1 MSKMPLAQLVEAMQ
15 GKSESYGWD
24 ARTLYDQRKANELL
38 FQLYVERFNTEDGYI
53 EPMSMEAGW
62 GDGSYK
68 EHIYD
73 LKLSAPRLSFEISN
87 STLPARARLT
97 MDMVGGMI
105 VSTKKSSGGPLFV
118 SRMLKMLPVGG
129 PQLWM
134 DQPVT
139 KGVVTGPGEVLIDL
153 RKADNFMA
161 NFVIGDLAQ
170 AQVGMRFKEYF
181 DINVPPKLRIF
192 SLGSLDGDLNGV
204 LTPKNFEIRTMKSDP
219 LALFGDERYGD
230 GAVMMF
236 ITLKDGQDG
245 TGFPNENHLYLIPTD
260 EEGKKHTGAMLLSSR
275 ILAEKVLKPALEG
288 SIGNGLV
295 LMVEDRGQDNAST
308 LVATA
313 GGGSAFHQS
322 PSYKYWQGGAD
333 WGFENSAW
341 TALDPFLYDFRGEGN
356 PDSGLKVGYGVEGL
370 TIDWAGSV
378 SGQCKVKTSTID
390 DPSIFDFRCSFDIG
404 MRFEVAL
411 DKETNYVELNNP
423 EVVRDVYDV
432 TFGANP
438 MPAWNMGGEAATRSF
453 ISEQVQLLIRGTLN
467 KIELPPIDTFL
478 LRNLLF
484 PGHNALHLTEAF
496 APGDLAVFGQIDP
509 LRTTTV
515 MAPLNSNIEASSTL
529 QFTLTPMPDNVQW
542 SVRDVDGESA
552 TPGVISSSGLYTA
565 PSQAQLPNGFVAV
578 MVTAN
583 GTLNGKAVQSSAL
596 VSVLSSLIVI
606 NPMYDSCDPGDDKV
620 LSAQSLNGEELE
632 WKILTPQW
640 GSTLGVVEGDSNK
653 RTYKAGGSSDPEI
666 PFSLDKIEVKQT
678 VNGKVIYAYLHVLI
692 HNRMIATPMWISEE
706 SDPSTG
712 TVQFELRGKN
722 GPIDPA
728 LVTWKLLGGEGTFND
743 QTGVYTEPTSV
754 APGSFVVV
762 SGTVPGDFQDTH
774 AVAAVPLPLTKY
786 AELIETV
793 NATLRAG

>member
-1 MSKMPLAQLVEAMQ
+1 MSKMSLAQLVEAMQ
-15 GKSESYGWD
+15 GKSETYGWD
-24 ARTLYDQRKANELL
+24 ARTLYDQRKTNELL
-38 FQLYVERFNTEDGYI
+38 FQLYVERFNSEDGYI

-73 LKLSAPRLSFEISN
+73 LKLSAPRLSFEISDP
-87 STLPARARLT
+87 TLPARARLT

-118 SRMLKMLPVGG
+118 SKMLTVLPVGG

-153 RKADNFMA
+153 RNADTFMA

-170 AQVGMRFKEYF
+170 EQVGRRFKEYF

-192 SLGSLDGDLNGV
+192 SLGSLDGELNGV

-245 TGFPNENHLYLIPTD
+245 TSFPDKNKLYLIPTD
-260 EEGKKHTGAMLLSSR
+260 EGGTKYTGAMLLSN
-275 ILAEKVLKPALEG
+275 KVLVERLLKPYIEQ
-288 SIGNGLV
+288 SIGEGLRLKFV
-295 LMVEDRGQDNAST
+295 NAGSDFSSSLEATEGGGNYAFQSFYHYHEAST
-308 LVATA
+308 
-313 GGGSAFHQS
+313 
-322 PSYKYWQGGAD
+322 GGARPMTSLISPFPYKFRAEEASGS
-333 WGFENSAW
+333 GFRV
-341 TALDPFLYDFRGEGN
+341 AL
-356 PDSGLKVGYGVEGL
+356 VEGDL
-370 TIDWAGSV
+370 IVSWVDTM
-378 SGQCKVKTSTID
+378 SGQCKTPATHSREEHD
-390 DPSIFDFRCSFDIG
+390 YNFH
-404 MRFEVAL
+404 
-411 DKETNYVELNNP
+411 
-423 EVVRDVYDV
+423 YDV
-432 TFGANP
+432 SIKYPLLLDEETGDIQFGGAEIIHENSEVTFSGRP
-438 MPAWNMGGEAATRSF
+438 DYHWNMDGEAVTRATVIEEATKKVRS
-453 ISEQVQLLIRGTLN
+453 VLN
-467 KIELPPIDTFL
+467 KIELPSIQTFL

-484 PGHNALHLTEAF
+484 PNHNALQLSDAF
-496 APGDLAVFGQIDP
+496 SPGDLAAFGQIDP

-515 MAPLNSNIEASSTL
+515 MAPLNSNIEASSKL

-565 PSQAQLPNGFVAV
+565 PSQAQLPNGFIAV
-578 MVTAN
+578 IVTAN
-583 GTLNGKAVQSSAL
+583 GTLNGKPVQSSAL

-606 NPMYDSCDPGDDKV
+606 NPMYDSCDPGEDKV
-620 LSAQSLNGEELE
+620 LSAESLNGKELE

-653 RTYKAGGSSDPEI
+653 RTYIAGGSSDPEI

-678 VNGKVIYAYLHVLI
+678 VNGKVTYAYLHVLI
-692 HNRMIATPMWISEE
+692 HNQMIATPMWMSED

-728 LVTWKLLGGEGTFND
+728 LVIWKLLGGEGTFND
-743 QTGVYTEPTSV
+743 QTGVYTEPASV
-754 APGSFVVV
+754 APGSFIVV

-774 AVAAVPLPLTKY
+774 AVAAVPLPLTKF